1 MNVTTLDYSMRRRHP
16 RVEMVGRVFVH
27 NEEHLYIAPLHNISL
42 GGIFI
47 ERVVT
52 IDIGQEVKV
61 VVKAPVLLN
70 PFRRSDGLF
79 VLNGV
84 SELGRLSNFIG

>member
-61 VVKAPVLLN
+61 VVKAP
-70 PFRRSDGLF
+70 GLT
-79 VLNGV
+79 
-84 SELGRLSNFIG
+84 EPIQAIG